1 MSFLVNGHVHKGPNA
16 FVGVKP
22 HWNNALNLCGGEV
35 YYVHRNAA
43 VDSILLNASHSA
55 EYVGVVRENG
65 HLRLMALALPRGR
78 ERELLRSLSRVTTVL
93 YMYTVPPTVPLQTT
107 VEKVRGDLLKKG
119 AISGTAADE
128 VINATLKN
136 IQESEGL
143 KVCGNLTVVTL
154 TFGKDG

>member
-1 MSFLVNGHVHKGPNA
+1 M
-16 FVGVKP
+16 
-22 HWNNALNLCGGEV
+22 
-35 YYVHRNAA
+35 
-43 VDSILLNASHSA
+43 
-55 EYVGVVRENG
+55 RENG

-93 YMYTVPPTVPLQTT
+93 YMYTVPPTAPSQTT

-154 TFGKDG
+154 TFGREG